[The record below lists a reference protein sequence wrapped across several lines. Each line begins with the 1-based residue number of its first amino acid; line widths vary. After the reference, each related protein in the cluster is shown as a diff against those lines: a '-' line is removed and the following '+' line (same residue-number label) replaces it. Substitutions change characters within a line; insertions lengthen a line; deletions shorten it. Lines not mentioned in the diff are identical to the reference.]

1 MEKAGRLNLTQ
12 LATLLEFGRQGTL
25 AAAAEALGYT
35 PGAVSQHLAV
45 LGQTVGTP
53 LVRKTG
59 RTLVLTDAGTL
70 LLRHADELLRSERS
84 AMRAVASLRDDVAG
98 ELVVG
103 TWGST
108 AATLMAPVVH
118 RMAGEFPGVTVR
130 SVELDL
136 DDVATHVLHG
146 RVDVAFGLDY
156 SDAPLPRHAGLTML
170 GLQCE
175 EFAIAMAREPAGPG
189 GPMTAAELRELPW
202 IMPPA
207 SSQYGSALRAGLRRR
222 GIEPTVLHE
231 VTDTAASQ
239 HLAAAGLGITV
250 VTPLMRRLSPG
261 VELQVRPM
269 RDPLTRDVVLLVPST
284 HRQRPATV
292 FADTA
297 RQVVDALP
305 KA

>member
-59 RTLVLTDAGTL
+59 RTLALTDAGTVL
-70 LLRHADELLRSERS
+70 LLHADELLRSERE

-136 DDVATHVLHG
+136 DDVATYVLHG

-170 GLQCE
+170 GLQRE
-175 EFAIAMAREPAGPG
+175 EFAIAMAREQGGPG
-189 GPMTAAELRELPW
+189 GPMTDAELRELPW

-207 SSQYGSALRAGLRRR
+207 SSQYGGALRAGLRRR

-269 RDPLTRDVVLLVPST
+269 HDPLSRDVVLLVPST

-305 KA
+305 PV